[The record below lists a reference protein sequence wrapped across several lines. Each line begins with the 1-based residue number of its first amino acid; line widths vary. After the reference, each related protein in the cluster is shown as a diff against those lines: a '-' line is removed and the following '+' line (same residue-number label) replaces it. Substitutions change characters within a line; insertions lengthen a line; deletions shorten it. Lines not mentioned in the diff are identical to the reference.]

1 LIDSI
6 TYLGS
11 QVQSL
16 VSLVGLSETYLN
28 SLDNRFSDGLIP
40 NIVQFLSE
48 NWAIALYHEY
58 FSEFRHLLKNELI
71 LKNEV
76 RDVMDDTIKKI
87 RSGKHITKEM
97 YKEIKSKI
105 STEIEK
111 NVEKGTVEFIRGNIN
126 HLPMYYIPGEEFE

>member
-1 LIDSI
+1 M
-6 TYLGS
+6 
-11 QVQSL
+11 
-16 VSLVGLSETYLN
+16 SLVGLSETYLN
-28 SLDNRFSDGLIP
+28 SLDSRFSHGLIP
-40 NIVQFLSE
+40 NITQFLSE

-76 RDVMDDTIKKI
+76 RDVMEDTIKKI
-87 RSGKHITKEM
+87 RKGKHITKEM
-97 YKEIKSKI
+97 YAEIKKKI

-111 NVEKGTVEFIRGNIN
+111 NIEKGTVEFIRGNNN

>member
-1 LIDSI
+1 M
-6 TYLGS
+6 
-11 QVQSL
+11 

-28 SLDNRFSDGLIP
+28 SLDSRFSHGLIP
-40 NIVQFLSE
+40 NITQFLSE

-76 RDVMDDTIKKI
+76 RDVMEDTIKKI
-87 RSGKHITKEM
+87 RKGKHITKEM
-97 YKEIKSKI
+97 YAEIKKKI

-111 NVEKGTVEFIRGNIN
+111 NIEKGTVEFIRGNNN